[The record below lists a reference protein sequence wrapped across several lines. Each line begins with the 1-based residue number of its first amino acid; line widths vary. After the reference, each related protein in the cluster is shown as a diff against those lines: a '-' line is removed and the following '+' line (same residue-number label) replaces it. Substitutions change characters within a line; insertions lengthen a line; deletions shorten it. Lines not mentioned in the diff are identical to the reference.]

1 MASSTSNYG
10 FSIPTATDLV
20 QLGYDQIATPIDEID
35 SFIAGS
41 SASGKLF
48 HIGGSDDTST
58 SQTTTSTSFVN
69 KSDCQVTFTTGKSGV
84 FIVFFS
90 AVCSNSTTGITRAG
104 IDLSG
109 AVNLGAGGNPVVTTQ
124 GTNRSGAG
132 FAKVFDGTPNTSCT
146 VTLSMSSSAGTG
158 TVHDATIQIL
168 NLG

>member
-48 HIGGSDDTST
+48 FISGNDSTST
-58 SQTTTSTSFVN
+58 AQTTTSTSYVN
-69 KSDCQVTFTTGKSGV
+69 KTDCQVTFTTGKSGV

-90 AVCSNSTTGITRAG
+90 ATCSNSTTGITRAG
-104 IDLSG
+104 IDLTG
-109 AVNLGAGGNPVVTTQ
+109 AINLGAGGSPNVVTQ
-124 GTNRSGAG
+124 GTDRSGAG

-146 VTLSMSSSAGTG
+146 VTLAMSASAGTG
-158 TVHDATIQIL
+158 TVHDANIQIL